1 MNECQAGVGL
11 CGEEAEC
18 FNGLG
23 TYLCRCRK
31 GYEDHSP
38 SKAGTLCIRT
48 PRAGRG
54 RSCSPAPSRGL
65 LFSRCER
72 RRVAAGASTRGS
84 LLAWGPA
91 PSADA
96 CSVWYYRSSGFRCPC
111 QVWQGCVVS
120 LESSSQPGIQ
130 PLQESQPP
138 FPQSAAFSA
147 LGLQPGTCEPLSY
160 KRSVAKRDL

>member
-18 FNGLG
+18 FNGVG

-91 PSADA
+91 PLLMHVLCGITAA
-96 CSVWYYRSSGFRCPC
+96 VALGVPARCGRMCSVFEKQFPAGNTTSPG
-111 QVWQGCVVS
+111 VS
-120 LESSSQPGIQ
+120 ASL
-130 PLQESQPP
+130 PP
-138 FPQSAAFSA
+138 VCCF
-147 LGLQPGTCEPLSY
+147 LCIEVTTWHM
-160 KRSVAKRDL
+160 